1 LNWQKAQTG
10 TAFIHAPWR
19 ALMRGF
25 ALLLLLTH
33 QPWAGVICA
42 FTYQDDSHAGCSAA
56 QRKDIT
62 AEARQEVSDSHTS
75 SHCASEEA
83 PVPVAEFDNS
93 PQNALAC
100 CSGAPQADA
109 LAVAVSS
116 PKPMP
121 VENAPP
127 PIHTGA
133 QKNPTPAL
141 TGAIHPQ
148 RRQRPIYLSLSCW
161 LI

>member
-1 LNWQKAQTG
+1 LTWQKAQTG
-10 TAFIHAPWR
+10 TAFIHTPWR

-25 ALLLLLTH
+25 VLLLLLTH

-56 QRKDIT
+56 QRNDIT
-62 AEARQEVSDSHTS
+62 TEARQGVPDAHTL
-75 SHCASEEA
+75 SHCASDEG
-83 PVPVAEFDNS
+83 PIPDPQFDNL
-93 PQNALAC
+93 PQSGLAC

-109 LAVAVSS
+109 MEVTISS
-116 PKPMP
+116 PKPTP
-121 VENAPP
+121 VENNPLP
-127 PIHTGA
+127 VHTGA
-133 QKNPTPAL
+133 PKNLTPAL